1 MRTAA
6 RQASTLP
13 RIRPRK
19 RDWDIQKP
27 LDEYMSL
34 DVEDQELVISILDTP
49 DTSRLERR
57 PDIHE
62 YQIAEHEVRECLSYA
77 ALATY

>member
-1 MRTAA
+1 
-6 RQASTLP
+6 
-13 RIRPRK
+13 
-19 RDWDIQKP
+19 
-27 LDEYMSL
+27 MSL